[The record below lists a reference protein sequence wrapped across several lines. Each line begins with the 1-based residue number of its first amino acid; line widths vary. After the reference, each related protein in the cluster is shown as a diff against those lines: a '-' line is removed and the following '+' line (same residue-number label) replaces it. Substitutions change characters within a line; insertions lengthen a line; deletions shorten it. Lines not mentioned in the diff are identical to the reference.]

1 MAHRASRADGDRDV
15 PEALRKE
22 VERKQ
27 QYIDALHLQ
36 LDQQRTEARRQVED
50 LTAERDQ
57 LRGEL
62 LAVQGF
68 KREKLALEVE
78 LQRLRENE
86 AALRQK
92 NERELSKLRYQ
103 SVEEKVRLKNEE
115 VAMEQR
121 FHQNVE
127 TRAYELL
134 DEKTK
139 SIHQQNKTL
148 LEDKAL
154 LERELEQL
162 MDLKKQRDEELRRT
176 QRELELHEQSLQE
189 SAKQGC
195 RLHRE
200 IKELQ
205 AKNQGLEET
214 LKATVQ
220 KHDLD
225 LAEHQRVS
233 TQTLALREKQIAEA
247 HHLLDLRTQELHRMR
262 GLAQHIVG
270 ARNELEAF
278 FNEALE
284 YVRQQIT
291 LEDSRQGG
299 RRGPKSGKAA
309 PAGPTVVV
317 SHPQT
322 SASTD
327 DTFDNGLGPQM
338 PHTPESVDSDFL
350 AGFEPILM
358 HCTSS
363 DTDSLPPIP
372 PAGAAR
378 RPPPRR
384 VDISELSWADKERV
398 LRILFA
404 KINSVQGKPLGKK
417 KAAPEASGTT
427 SFRIH

>member
-1 MAHRASRADGDRDV
+1 MSTTHRTSRGDVGDRPEV

-27 QYIDALHLQ
+27 QYIDALHVQ
-36 LDQQRTEARRQVED
+36 LEQQKAEAARQLEEM
-50 LTAERDQ
+50 TAERDR

-68 KREKLALEVE
+68 KREKMALEVE

-86 AALRQK
+86 AAMRHK

-139 SIHQQNKTL
+139 GIHQQNKTL

-162 MDLKKQRDEELRRT
+162 MDLKKQREEDLRRT
-176 QRELELHEQSLQE
+176 QRDLELHQQSLSE

-214 LKATVQ
+214 LRDTIQ
-220 KHDLD
+220 KHETEW
-225 LAEHQRVS
+225 AERQR
-233 TQTLALREKQIAEA
+233 TFGQTLALREKQIAEA

-284 YVRQQIT
+284 YVRQQIA
-291 LEDSRQGG
+291 LEDSRHVG
-299 RRGPKSGKAA
+299 RRGPKGKAA
-309 PAGPTVVV
+309 PANAPVVGAQ
-317 SHPQT
+317 PKT
-322 SASTD
+322 TAGTN
-327 DTFDNGLGPQM
+327 DTFDTGLGP
-338 PHTPESVDSDFL
+338 PPPYTPDSVDSDFL

-358 HCTSS
+358 RSTSS
-363 DTDSLPPIP
+363 DTESLPPI
-372 PAGAAR
+372 
-378 RPPPRR
+378 
-384 VDISELSWADKERV
+384 
-398 LRILFA
+398 
-404 KINSVQGKPLGKK
+404 
-417 KAAPEASGTT
+417 
-427 SFRIH
+427 